1 MIPLPRPTMVDMT
14 GLTEQLPHTTAFPRA
29 LGTGLLLHTASAL
42 DTGIHQRIG
51 NFISDYENVLSRFRN
66 DSIVGQM
73 RTAPHGGSFDF
84 PDWCTG
90 LFDLYDQL
98 FEATNGAI
106 DPCVGEDLIRL
117 GYDATYSF
125 AVEPGASGSHLGA
138 IHGRPTWANDVKRH
152 GTTLIT
158 HRPVA
163 LDFGA
168 CGKGYLVDLIA
179 EMLGDDGSH
188 PQPATP
194 PAPASG
200 GEISPVPAG
209 GGCPQDGLGVAQ
221 NDLRCV
227 IDAGGDLLIHT
238 DNPITIALED
248 PSDPAN
254 AVGVVELSRGA
265 FCASSPSRRHWT
277 DAAGHQLHHLLNA
290 IDGLPVDD
298 VAATWVAATPD
309 TEPSATHPTATADG
323 LATALFTTSASPL
336 RAHFPFECAILT
348 ANRTAAQSPG
358 FPGEFF
364 TC

>member
-1 MIPLPRPTMVDMT
+1 MVDMT
-14 GLTEQLPHTTAFPRA
+14 GLTEQLPHTTAFPHA

-42 DTGIHQRIG
+42 DAGIHQRIG

-66 DSIVGQM
+66 DSVVGQM

-98 FEATNGAI
+98 FETTNGAI

-117 GYDATYSF
+117 GYDAAYSF
-125 AVEPGASGSHLGA
+125 DVEPGAFGSHLGA
-138 IHGRPTWANDVKRH
+138 IHGRPTWANDVQRH

-179 EMLGDDGSH
+179 EILRDASNH
-188 PQPATP
+188 PQSTTP
-194 PAPASG
+194 PAPAG
-200 GEISPVPAG
+200 GRKPLLAPAC
-209 GGCPQDGLGVAQ
+209 GGCPQGGLGVVQ
-221 NDLRCV
+221 NGLRYV
-227 IDAGGDLLIHT
+227 IDAGGDLLIHA
-238 DNPITIALED
+238 DNPIAIALED

-254 AVGVVELSRGA
+254 AVGAVELSQGA
-265 FCASSPSRRHWT
+265 FCASSPSRRHWP
-277 DAAGHQLHHLLNA
+277 DAAGRQLHHLLNA
-290 IDGLPVDD
+290 IDGMPVDD
-298 VAATWVAATPD
+298 VAATWVAVTQS
-309 TEPSATHPTATADG
+309 TESSPTHPAAMADG
-323 LATALFTTSASPL
+323 LATALFTTPAAQL
-336 RAHFPFECAILT
+336 RTHLPFECAILN
-348 ANRTAAQSPG
+348 ANRTAAQSPD

-364 TC
+364 TR